1 MKDIP
6 NDFTEIYIIIR
17 EDCQQLYVNKLDN
30 EDDMDIFFKKNKKV
44 VTETDL
50 RKIEKFN
57 IPTTNEPEVAI
68 GNLPIKVKLKPTWL

>member
-1 MKDIP
+1 MKMIWTY
-6 NDFTEIYIIIR
+6 F
-17 EDCQQLYVNKLDN
+17 L
-30 EDDMDIFFKKNKKV
+30 KKHKKV

-68 GNLPIKVKLKPTWL
+68 GNLPIKVKLKPTWLQ